1 MYVQQEFVQEPIRYS
16 NNIFHSDV
24 LSDRLLMYDSSEC
37 SFIRI
42 KKPPK
47 QQKCPVSG
55 TNPTI
60 KSMEES
66 YAASEKARGPSCC
79 AMNMAREEISDS
91 LCISC
96 EEYDQIRHDGE
107 EHVLLD
113 VRVKEQFDLVSLPG
127 AINIPLH
134 SITQQMEEISNLA
147 DGSKPIYCI
156 CRRGIASVTATN
168 IIAKAAHEFPNI
180 STVKNVNG
188 GLNSWQAK
196 VDETFP
202 KY

>member
-1 MYVQQEFVQEPIRYS
+1 
-16 NNIFHSDV
+16 
-24 LSDRLLMYDSSEC
+24 
-37 SFIRI
+37 
-42 KKPPK
+42 
-47 QQKCPVSG
+47 
-55 TNPTI
+55 
-60 KSMEES
+60 MEES

-79 AMNMAREEISDS
+79 AINMAREEIPDS

-107 EHVLLD
+107 DHILLD

-134 SITQQMEEISNLA
+134 SIAQKMEEISILA
-147 DGSKPIYCI
+147 VGSKPIYCI

-168 IIAKAAHEFPNI
+168 IIAQAAEQYPNI
-180 STVKNVNG
+180 SLVKNVNG
-188 GLNSWQAK
+188 GYNSWRAQ